1 MKGYSVLGFIL
12 ALIEKSKRATENG
25 NVFREISVNLSMTF
39 DYVPHDLA
47 TAKLNAYWFILKTIL
62 N

>member
-1 MKGYSVLGFIL
+1 MKGYSGPRFIL
-12 ALIEKSKRATENG
+12 ALIEKSKRATENRH
-25 NVFREISVNLSMTF
+25 VFRKILVNLSMTF